1 MTVVH
6 DDPRRARRERAFD
19 GRVRLRRHQA
29 PEPAVFRG
37 ERRRGGIGLGLVNN
51 AGDPFHV
58 DRDVDAHG
66 SKLSAVFTLHYKVL
80 DKLPTVAQLDAMV
93 APKPLHDRAL
103 DNLRFIRQTMER
115 AGAFT
120 AVPGWGQVAV
130 GATALA
136 AAWLAARQTTPELWL
151 AVWLGE
157 AIVAFVIGGSAMV
170 RKAYA
175 VNDPILSGPG
185 RRFGLS
191 FLPPMVVGGLLT
203 VALYRAGLWRTL
215 PGTWLLLYGT
225 GFVTGGAFSVRIV
238 PVMGICFMLAGS
250 AALFGP
256 AWGNFLMAAG
266 FGGLH
271 IVFGMI
277 IARRYG
283 G

>member
-1 MTVVH
+1 M
-6 DDPRRARRERAFD
+6 
-19 GRVRLRRHQA
+19 
-29 PEPAVFRG
+29 
-37 ERRRGGIGLGLVNN
+37 I
-51 AGDPFHV
+51 
-58 DRDVDAHG
+58 
-66 SKLSAVFTLHYKVL
+66 SS
-80 DKLPTVAQLDAMV
+80 MI

-115 AGAFT
+115 AGSFT

-130 GATALA
+130 GATALVA
-136 AAWLAARQTTPELWL
+136 GFLAARQTTSELWL
-151 AVWLGE
+151 ATWLGE
-157 AIVAFVIGGSAMV
+157 AVVALAIGGSAMV

-175 VNDPILSGPG
+175 VHDPILSGPG

-191 FLPPMVVGGLLT
+191 FLPPMIVGGLLT
-203 VALYRAGLWRTL
+203 VALYRAGQWHAL
-215 PGTWLLLYGT
+215 PGTWLCLYGA

-238 PVMGICFMLAGS
+238 PVMGICFMAVGA

-256 AWGNFLMAAG
+256 AAWGNWLMAAG

-271 IVFGMI
+271 IVFGVI